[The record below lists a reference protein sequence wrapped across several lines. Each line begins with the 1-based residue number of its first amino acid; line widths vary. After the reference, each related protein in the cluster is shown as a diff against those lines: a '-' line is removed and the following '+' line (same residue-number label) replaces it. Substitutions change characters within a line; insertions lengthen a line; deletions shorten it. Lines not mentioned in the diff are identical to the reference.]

1 MVITY
6 QTYIVRTP
14 KRTILVDTCG
24 GEDKGYAPPMDF
36 PKTLQPVE
44 AMR

>member
-1 MVITY
+1 VITY
-6 QTYIVRTP
+6 QTYIVCTP